1 MQLSMGF
8 DGQDQDIIKLFKAGF
23 CASEGNEVGVLIAN
37 LVRKLLA
44 ETASDDIH
52 VCTASETDRLL
63 GASVFT
69 RLTYDQDDREIF
81 VLGPVAVATDR
92 QRQGIGQAMLNHALD
107 ALRRFGVDI
116 VLTYGDP
123 RYYGRL
129 GFVPVSEQDAAAPY
143 KLQHPH
149 GWQGLS
155 LTGHS
160 WLPLRGRS
168 LCVGAFNDPVFW

>member
-8 DGQDQDIIKLFKAGF
+8 DGQEQAIIKLFKASF
-23 CASEGNEVGVLIAN
+23 CASDGHVEGARIGD
-37 LVRKLLA
+37 LVRQLLA
-44 ETASDDIH
+44 DTASDDIH
-52 VCTASETDRLL
+52 VGTASEPDRLL

-69 RLTYDQDDREIF
+69 RLTYEQDDREIF

-107 ALRRFGVDI
+107 SLRRFGVDI

-129 GFVPVSEQDAAAPY
+129 GFVPVSEQDAAAPF

-155 LTGHS
+155 LTGHP
-160 WLPLRGRS
+160 WIPLRGRS